1 MKKLL
6 VILGAGSSIEA
17 GMPSVNQIDNLFDSW
32 ASDSYSLNTH
42 ESRNLYRWVKEKV
55 QEYYTANTPKGR
67 VPEQNFETILYTI
80 QTLSTISDNSN
91 EDFKNNKGLK
101 AFIEVKEFP
110 EVKRYFNNIITP
122 DAREFQRLQ
131 STLTDNLLHYIRE
144 KCRTLATDKP
154 EEILKIRNF
163 FNLLKED
170 YELGFINL
178 NYDNVILTA
187 LPDLSTGYD
196 KNTGEFDKNQF
207 YNENWNFCYHIHG
220 SVFFDMTN
228 KGIKTHDITWNNDL
242 NSAFNTKSSERNVD
256 FTSEGN
262 YYLNST
268 IITGLDKA
276 NQILREPFRQY
287 YMKIDKLIHDSDS
300 ILFIGYG
307 FGDLH
312 LNKLFPSHRFNPT
325 KKRQVVVI
333 DYFSDET
340 EALYKRQDSWPHK
353 LFETIPYNGHEMG
366 NGSIYIPPDT
376 IADYKKNKT
385 FEFSRN
391 EKYPL
396 SLWHNGFMGACE
408 NAEIIKQELLK

>member
-6 VILGAGSSIEA
+6 IILGAGSSIES
-17 GMPSVNQIDNLFDSW
+17 GMPSVNQIDKLFDDW
-32 ASDSYSLNTH
+32 ANDSFSLNNDN
-42 ESRNLYRWVKEKV
+42 SRNLYRWVKEKV
-55 QEYYTANTPKGR
+55 EEYYLANITKGKIPK
-67 VPEQNFETILYTI
+67 QNFETILYTI
-80 QTLSTISDNSN
+80 QTLSTISDKSN
-91 EDFKNNKGLK
+91 EEYKNSKGLK
-101 AFIEVKEFP
+101 AFIEIKEFP
-110 EVKRYFNNIITP
+110 EIKRYFDNIITP
-122 DAREFQRLQ
+122 NSEEFQRLQ
-131 STLTDNLLHYIRE
+131 SVLTDKLLYHIRK
-144 KCRTLATDKP
+144 KCRTLETDKQV
-154 EEILKIRNF
+154 EITKIRNF

-196 KNTGEFDKNQF
+196 KNTGEFDKEEF

-220 SVFFDMTN
+220 SVYFDMN
-228 KGIKTHDITWNNDL
+228 NRGIKTHDITWNKDL
-242 NSAFNTKSSERNVD
+242 KSDFNTRSSQRSVD
-256 FTSEGN
+256 FTNEGN

-287 YMKIDKLIHDSDS
+287 YMKIDKLIHESDS

-312 LNKLFPSHRFNPT
+312 LNKIFPSHRLNPT

-340 EALYKRQDSWPHK
+340 EALYKRQDNWPQK
-353 LFETIPYNGHEMG
+353 LFETIPFNSHEMG

-376 IADYKKNKT
+376 IIDYKKNNT

-396 SLWHNGFMGACE
+396 SIWHNGFMKACE
-408 NAEIIKQELLK
+408 NGEIIKNELLK